1 MSFAAIQK
9 LQLEQATPQAK
20 DKRSLRDIQAEEE
33 ARRQEDDFLRW
44 WAAEEESVRLES
56 EAMARALSESQMQAS
71 KSKRKGKGG
80 KGNGRA
86 KLDKPLPLQSAEEPG
101 MEGREQQR
109 VSAER
114 ASKLRKSPRPKKNEV
129 PNA

>member
-9 LQLEQATPQAK
+9 LQLEQAIPQAK
-20 DKRSLRDIQAEEE
+20 DKRSLRDIQVEEE
-33 ARRQEDDFLRW
+33 ARQQEDDFLRW
-44 WAAEEESVRLES
+44 WAAEEERVRLES
-56 EAMARALSESQMQAS
+56 DAMSRALSGSQTQGS
-71 KSKRKGKGG
+71 KSRRKGKGG

-86 KLDKPLPLQSAEEPG
+86 KLDKPLQSAEEPV

-109 VSAER
+109 DSAER

>member
-1 MSFAAIQK
+1 M
-9 LQLEQATPQAK
+9 QLEQAIPQAK

-33 ARRQEDDFLRW
+33 ARQQEDDFLMW
-44 WAAEEESVRLES
+44 WAAEEERVRLES
-56 EAMARALSESQMQAS
+56 EAMSRALSESQMPAS
-71 KSKRKGKGG
+71 KSKRRGKGG

-86 KLDKPLPLQSAEEPG
+86 KLEKPLQSAKESG
-101 MEGREQQR
+101 IEGREQQR
-109 VSAER
+109 GSAER